1 MKGNTLLGHKRLE
14 ASAKAILFIPGGND
28 DVDRSCCVVRFP
40 SESGYYKGVKSL
52 PIISVL
58 LATLFAGCLGCNDQP
73 KLRLIG
79 SQAPDFTVQDTDRKV
94 SLHDYRGKI
103 VVLNFWSAHCA
114 PCIAEMPSLVQ
125 LQKRMGDKI
134 TVVGVAVDTTNDE
147 YHAFLQKHG
156 IDFLTVLDSAKD
168 SYNLYGATGYPE
180 TTIIDRNGMVR
191 RKFVLAVNW
200 TSPEIVEY
208 LQKL

>member
-1 MKGNTLLGHKRLE
+1 M
-14 ASAKAILFIPGGND
+14 
-28 DVDRSCCVVRFP
+28 
-40 SESGYYKGVKSL
+40 KSL
-52 PIISVL
+52 RIVIPVFLAAVL
-58 LATLFAGCLGCNDQP
+58 AGGVGCNDQP
-73 KLRLIG
+73 KLRLVG

-134 TVVGVAVDTTNDE
+134 TVVGVAVDTENDE
-147 YHAFLQKHG
+147 YHAFLRKHG
-156 IDFLTVLDSAKD
+156 IDFLTVLDSAKS

-191 RKFVLAVNW
+191 RKFVVAMDW
-200 TSPEIVEY
+200 IRPDIVEY
-208 LQKL
+208 LNKL

>member
-1 MKGNTLLGHKRLE
+1 
-14 ASAKAILFIPGGND
+14 
-28 DVDRSCCVVRFP
+28 
-40 SESGYYKGVKSL
+40 VKSL
-52 PIISVL
+52 RIVIPVFLAAVL
-58 LATLFAGCLGCNDQP
+58 AGGVGCNDQP

-134 TVVGVAVDTTNDE
+134 TVVGVAVDTENDE
-147 YHAFLQKHG
+147 YHAFLRKHG
-156 IDFLTVLDSAKD
+156 IDFLTVLDSAKS

-180 TTIIDRNGMVR
+180 TTIIDRNGRVL
-191 RKFVLAVNW
+191 RKFVFAMNW
-200 TSPEIVEY
+200 TSPEIVDY

>member
-1 MKGNTLLGHKRLE
+1 
-14 ASAKAILFIPGGND
+14 
-28 DVDRSCCVVRFP
+28 
-40 SESGYYKGVKSL
+40 VKSL
-52 PIISVL
+52 RIVIPVFLAAVL
-58 LATLFAGCLGCNDQP
+58 AVCVGCNDQP

-79 SQAPDFTVQDTDRKV
+79 AHAPDFTVQDSDRKV

-103 VVLNFWSAHCA
+103 VVLNFWSPHCA

-134 TVVGVAVDTTNDE
+134 TVVGVAVDATNDE

-180 TTIIDRNGMVR
+180 TTIIDRDGMVR
-191 RKFVLAVNW
+191 RKFVLAENW

-208 LQKL
+208 LRKL

>member
-1 MKGNTLLGHKRLE
+1 
-14 ASAKAILFIPGGND
+14 
-28 DVDRSCCVVRFP
+28 
-40 SESGYYKGVKSL
+40 VKSL
-52 PIISVL
+52 RIVTPVFLAAVL
-58 LATLFAGCLGCNDQP
+58 AGCVGCNDQP
-73 KLRLIG
+73 KLHLIG
-79 SQAPDFTVQDTDRKV
+79 SQAPDFTVQDTDHKV

-134 TVVGVAVDTTNDE
+134 IVVGVAVDTEKDE

-180 TTIIDRNGMVR
+180 TTIIDRDGMVR
-191 RKFVLAVNW
+191 RKFVLAMNW

>member
-1 MKGNTLLGHKRLE
+1 MK
-14 ASAKAILFIPGGND
+14 P
-28 DVDRSCCVVRFP
+28 VRIFVP
-40 SESGYYKGVKSL
+40 
-52 PIISVL
+52 VL
-58 LATLFAGCLGCNDQP
+58 LTIALAGGVGCNDQP

-79 SQAPDFTVQDTDRKV
+79 SAAPDFTVKDSDRTV

-134 TVVGVAVDTTNDE
+134 TVVGVAVDTENDE
-147 YHAFLQKHG
+147 YHAFLRKHG
-156 IDFLTVLDSAKD
+156 IDFLTVLDSAKK
-168 SYNLYGATGYPE
+168 SYDLYGATGYPE
-180 TTIIDRNGMVR
+180 TTIIDRNGIAR
-191 RKFVLAVNW
+191 RKFVLPMNW

>member
-1 MKGNTLLGHKRLE
+1 L
-14 ASAKAILFIPGGND
+14 
-28 DVDRSCCVVRFP
+28 
-40 SESGYYKGVKSL
+40 ESGYYKGVRPLRLLTLVTLAASL
-52 PIISVL
+52 
-58 LATLFAGCLGCNDQP
+58 AGFLGCTDQP
-73 KLRLIG
+73 TVRMVG
-79 SQAPDFTVQDTDRKV
+79 SAAPDFTVTDSDHTV

-125 LQKRMGDKI
+125 LQKRLGDKI
-134 TVVGVAVDTTNDE
+134 TVVGVAVDTENNE
-147 YHAFLQKHG
+147 YHAFLRKHG
-156 IDFLTVLDSAKD
+156 IDFLTVLDSAKN

-191 RKFVLAVNW
+191 RKFVVAMNW

-208 LQKL
+208 LNKL

>member
-1 MKGNTLLGHKRLE
+1 M
-14 ASAKAILFIPGGND
+14 
-28 DVDRSCCVVRFP
+28 
-40 SESGYYKGVKSL
+40 KSL
-52 PIISVL
+52 PLISVL

-156 IDFLTVLDSAKD
+156 IDFRKSLQRRAVPWPAWAGARVPAAGQAGGRCLSA
-168 SYNLYGATGYPE
+168 SPGSGGA
-180 TTIIDRNGMVR
+180 
-191 RKFVLAVNW
+191 
-200 TSPEIVEY
+200 
-208 LQKL
+208 

>member
-1 MKGNTLLGHKRLE
+1 
-14 ASAKAILFIPGGND
+14 
-28 DVDRSCCVVRFP
+28 
-40 SESGYYKGVKSL
+40 VKSL
-52 PIISVL
+52 RIIIPVFLAAVL
-58 LATLFAGCLGCNDQP
+58 AGGVGCNDQP

-134 TVVGVAVDTTNDE
+134 TVVGVAVDTENDE
-147 YHAFLQKHG
+147 YHAFLRKHG
-156 IDFLTVLDSAKD
+156 IDFLTVLDSAKS

-180 TTIIDRNGMVR
+180 TTIIDRNGRVL
-191 RKFVLAVNW
+191 RKFVFAMNW
-200 TSPEIVEY
+200 TSPEIVDY